1 MAAPE
6 RFDGCEVVKKLSTGP
21 ITDLYH
27 VIQEPLGRP
36 AFIKALGSSILPSS
50 PFAAS
55 LEREAR
61 LLAGLDHPNI
71 LKVYDFVR
79 RGERM
84 WLVLE
89 YVEGVTLD
97 DVMQKSKKLPEAFAC
112 AVALEVCRALSHA
125 HAHGVVHRDV
135 QPKNVLIAQDGSLK
149 LANFSI
155 AFDERMPTAPEL
167 LEGGTGYGG
176 PSYMSPEQI
185 LGERA
190 DGRSDLFSLG
200 VLLYEM
206 LSG

>member
-1 MAAPE
+1 ME

-27 VIQEPLGRP
+27 VVQEPLGRP

-61 LLAGLDHPNI
+61 LLAELNHPNI

-89 YVEGVTLD
+89 YVDGVSLD
-97 DVMQKSKKLPEAFAC
+97 EVMKRAKRLPEAFAC
-112 AVALEVCRALSHA
+112 AIALEVVPGAFTCARARRRAPRRAAEEHPDRQGRLAQAVELQRRVRRA
-125 HAHGVVHRDV
+125 HAHGARAARRWHGLRRSSVHV
-135 QPKNVLIAQDGSLK
+135 
-149 LANFSI
+149 
-155 AFDERMPTAPEL
+155 T
-167 LEGGTGYGG
+167 
-176 PSYMSPEQI
+176 
-185 LGERA
+185 RA
-190 DGRSDLFSLG
+190 DLGRTRGRAQRSLFARRAL
-200 VLLYEM
+200 VRDAER
-206 LSG
+206 